1 MAAVAKLTPRQWFW
15 LVLAATLAFRLWL
28 AAALPIT
35 ADEAYFV
42 LWGRTP
48 DLGYYDHPPMIG

>member
-42 LWGRTP
+42 LW
-48 DLGYYDHPPMIG
+48 